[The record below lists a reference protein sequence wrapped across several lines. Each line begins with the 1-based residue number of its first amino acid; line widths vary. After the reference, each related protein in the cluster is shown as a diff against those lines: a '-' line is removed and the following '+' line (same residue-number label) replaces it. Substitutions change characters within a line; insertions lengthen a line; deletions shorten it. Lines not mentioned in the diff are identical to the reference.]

1 MQPLVDKKECGV
13 GHTPA
18 HILRD
23 GRGLASAAQS
33 ETSTQM
39 LGGKMLNEFKAFIL
53 RGNVVDL
60 AVGVVI
66 GAAFG
71 TVITSFVTNI
81 LTPLVTI
88 PGETDFSDLS
98 FAIRQS
104 EFLYGIFINDVVSFL
119 LIGAGVFLV
128 VVKPVNRLMEMRK
141 TQPDV
146 ESPTKECAEC
156 LSNIPVGAKRC
167 AFCTSRQPSVAPA

>member
-1 MQPLVDKKECGV
+1 MLKK
-13 GHTPA
+13 
-18 HILRD
+18 
-23 GRGLASAAQS
+23 
-33 ETSTQM
+33 
-39 LGGKMLNEFKAFIL
+39 FKTFIL

-60 AVGVVI
+60 AVGVVL

-88 PGETDFSDLS
+88 PGETDFRELRLTIRESD
-98 FAIRQS
+98 
-104 EFLYGIFINDVVSFL
+104 FLYGTFITDVVSFL
-119 LIGAGVFLV
+119 LIGLGVFFV
-128 VVKPVNRLMEMRK
+128 VVRPVNMLMEMRK

-146 ESPTKECAEC
+146 ESPTKECTEC

-167 AFCTSRQPSVAPA
+167 AFCTSPQATAAQA

>member
-1 MQPLVDKKECGV
+1 
-13 GHTPA
+13 
-18 HILRD
+18 
-23 GRGLASAAQS
+23 
-33 ETSTQM
+33 M
-39 LGGKMLNEFKAFIL
+39 LKEFKAFIL

-71 TVITSFVTNI
+71 TVISSFVTNI

-88 PGETDFSDLS
+88 PGETDFSELK
-98 FAIRQS
+98 FAIRES
-104 EFLYGIFINDVVSFL
+104 EFLYGAFINDVVSFV
-119 LIGAGVFLV
+119 LIGLGVYFV
-128 VVKPVNRLMEMRK
+128 VVRPVNVLMEKRK

-167 AFCTSRQPSVAPA
+167 AFCTSPQATAAHA